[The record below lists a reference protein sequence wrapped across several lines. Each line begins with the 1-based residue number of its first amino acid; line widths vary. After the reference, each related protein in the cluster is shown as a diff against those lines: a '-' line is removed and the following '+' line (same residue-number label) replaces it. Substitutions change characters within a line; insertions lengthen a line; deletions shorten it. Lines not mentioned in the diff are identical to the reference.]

1 MSDFLSLEEKKI
13 SKEFEKKGFLIR
25 NIKDQNSLN
34 KLKKI
39 FKEIC
44 IKNLKL
50 KKKVINK
57 KIFSI

>member
-44 IKNLKL
+44 NKNLKL
-50 KKKVINK
+50 KKKGK
-57 KIFSI
+57 K